1 LSVHVG
7 HVHLIGGT
15 TSRDRAVLLSS
26 GKSTDKLADGEA
38 C

>member
-7 HVHLIGGT
+7 QVHLIGGT
-15 TSRDRAVLLSS
+15 TSIGTAVLLSS
-26 GKSTDKLADGEA
+26 VTSTDKLAPVEA